1 MKGIFMH
8 QAISIHACFTTE
20 NHQLPL
26 LGWIFARTRLRSKRR
41 LLLLW
46 EEEEFHQASRFSGG
60 QTGPDQEGNQR
71 TNTASLIW
79 RSNWKK
85 AKTHTH
91 KMHYFCDDKVKLKER
106 LKIWLCW
113 TLTGLQLH
121 SHHSSFYGPSGLIDG
136 GFAALVC
143 CWALKLCLIQSG
155 MTFIVGD
162 YLDYLLKLFFF
173 FFIDVDHYEA
183 NRKIYISFFFFLNLW
198 SLYTL
203 LQARRMQEIFL

>member
-79 RSNWKK
+79 CSNWKK

-91 KMHYFCDDKVKLKER
+91 NALFLRWQTETERETEDLTLLDINWTPASFSPFKLLWPIRSHWWR
-106 LKIWLCW
+106 LCSACVLLSSEAVSDPVRNDLHCW
-113 TLTGLQLH
+113 RLFRL
-121 SHHSSFYGPSGLIDG
+121 S
-136 GFAALVC
+136 
-143 CWALKLCLIQSG
+143 LK
-155 MTFIVGD
+155 TN
-162 YLDYLLKLFFF
+162 FFF
-173 FFIDVDHYEA
+173 FFYWCWP
-183 NRKIYISFFFFLNLW
+183 LW
-198 SLYTL
+198 G
-203 LQARRMQEIFL
+203 